1 MRRGLFLPL
10 DDAGAVSGLKYLP
23 AALQA
28 PYKVFQSPCKSS
40 HQSIMAMPRGLD
52 HIVHAVRD
60 LDVAADFYRRVGFTV
75 GARNRHS
82 WGTHNHLVQLPG
94 FFMELLTV
102 AEPEKLKGDG
112 FAALFGD
119 FNRQFLAR
127 HQGLSFM
134 MLESEDVPADAAQ
147 FRAAGIAR
155 SDALAFERPGKGPD
169 GSTVTVG
176 FSLAFARDPRAPEIG
191 FAVCRQYNPQLF
203 WNPALQ
209 QHANG
214 ATGIA
219 GAVLVAENPTDH
231 HIFLTAFSGVR
242 ELHAGSGLLTAP
254 TPRGDIRIMDRA
266 AFQTRFGLEPPDPSS
281 GARLAAV
288 RFLVRERKVL
298 HDTLTASGISFSE
311 RMGQTVISPAAA
323 MGATLVFEG
332 PDFGG

>member
-1 MRRGLFLPL
+1 
-10 DDAGAVSGLKYLP
+10 
-23 AALQA
+23 
-28 PYKVFQSPCKSS
+28 
-40 HQSIMAMPRGLD
+40 MAMPRGLD

-60 LDVAADFYRRVGFTV
+60 LDAAADFYRRLGFMV

-82 WGTHNHLVQLPG
+82 WGTHNHLVQFPG

-102 AEPEKLKGDG
+102 AEPEKLTGEA
-112 FAALFGD
+112 FAALFGV

-127 HQGLSFM
+127 HEGLSFM
-134 MLESEDVPADAAQ
+134 MLESEDVPADAAE
-147 FRAAGIAR
+147 FRAGGFAC
-155 SDALAFERPGKGPD
+155 SDALTFERAGKGPD

-191 FAVCRQYNPQLF
+191 FAVCRQHNPLLF

-214 ATGIA
+214 ASGIA

-242 ELHAGSGLLTAP
+242 ELHAGSGVLTAP
-254 TPRGDIRIMDRA
+254 TSRGDIRIMDRD
-266 AFQTRFGLEPPDPSS
+266 AFQTRFGVKPPDTSG

-288 RFLVRERKVL
+288 RFTVRDRKAL
-298 HDTLTASGISFSE
+298 HDALSAGGIAFVE
-311 RMGQTVISPAAA
+311 HMGQSVIAPAAA

>member
-1 MRRGLFLPL
+1 
-10 DDAGAVSGLKYLP
+10 
-23 AALQA
+23 
-28 PYKVFQSPCKSS
+28 
-40 HQSIMAMPRGLD
+40 MAMSRGLD

-60 LDVAADFYRRVGFTV
+60 LDAAADFYRRMGFVV
-75 GARNRHS
+75 GARNCHA
-82 WGTHNHLVQLPG
+82 WGTHNHIVQFPG

-102 AEPEKLKGDG
+102 AEPEKLTGEG

-127 HQGLSFM
+127 HEGLSFM

-147 FRAAGIAR
+147 FRGAGFAR
-155 SDALAFERPGKGPD
+155 SDALTFERAGKGTD

-176 FSLAFARDPRAPEIG
+176 FSLAFACDPRAPEIG
-191 FAVCRQYNPQLF
+191 FAVCRQHSPQLF

-214 ATGIA
+214 ASGVA

-254 TPRGDIRIMDRA
+254 TARGDIRFMDRA
-266 AFQTRFGLEPPDPSS
+266 AFQTRFGLEPPDTSS
-281 GARLAAV
+281 GARFAAV
-288 RFLVRERKVL
+288 RFTVRERKAL
-298 HDTLTASGISFSE
+298 HDALTASGIAFSE
-311 RMGQTVISPAAA
+311 HMGQTVIASAAA

-332 PDFGG
+332 RDSGG